1 MGGGAARGCD
11 VTKHG
16 LHLGFYQAYP
26 TPPPPTPV
34 SPRVEIKPIVERPPA
49 GAPS

>member
-1 MGGGAARGCD
+1 MGGGAVRGRD

-16 LHLGFYQAYP
+16 LHLGFYQAY
-26 TPPPPTPV
+26 PPPPTPV